1 MVTKQVI
8 SQDFQVF
15 SSNLARLPVFKAVLD
30 VQCSEEFLY
39 KMSG

>member
-15 SSNLARLPVFKAVLD
+15 SSNLARLPAFKAVLD
-30 VQCSEEFLY
+30 VQRSEEFLY